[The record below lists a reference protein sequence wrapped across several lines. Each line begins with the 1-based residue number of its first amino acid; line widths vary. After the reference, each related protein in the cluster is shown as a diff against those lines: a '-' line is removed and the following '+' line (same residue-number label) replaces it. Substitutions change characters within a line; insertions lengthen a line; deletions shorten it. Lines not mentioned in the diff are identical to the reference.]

1 MFTYKAIRQVQ
12 EKELKKFPCGY
23 AETNEELAVVMS
35 NLGVTSD
42 NELYSLDGAPFYF
55 RASDAEA
62 IKGINAKYDALLQEA
77 YKDDDFLLDAIAT
90 ELEEHDYKT
99 GYPAEAVCSALGLS
113 FEEVCKDSRM
123 AYIWMTAMTAYRTK
137 QEITL
142 DTLDPKY
149 RTALDN
155 VVSDNPVLI
164 EQGKKS
170 LTDLILED
178 VKDKTIGAARRF
190 MTSIVEKVVS
200 DLKTELAP
208 ATARITA
215 LNNQLHEIK
224 RRAGVF
230 ESDEEAEL
238 YGSSQG
244 LTSEDY
250 LRYIAL
256 KKRISGLM
264 KTTEVSKAYAVY
276 RMNSAYKQF
285 KEHYLN
291 PRRYLNALK
300 EKFEKPIALYDTF
313 KNRLAMLKDPMKFYR
328 EMEPYRIS
336 YENYGIEFLKQAQE
350 EKTLDFLVDGIK
362 NKLEIPANYEDKT
375 TEKLRERLAEC
386 YAKLTLEN
394 NFLVWKDI
402 CQLLK
407 KGEKILKETVFDEN
421 KRRERRLEELKGK
434 GGSLNIEEKFELV
447 DLMEWQASRAGDK
460 GATPEQKNEY
470 NRRVEAIKTVTGSE
484 QPAENDYIEKMR
496 QAFQRNRGDK
506 DPDYAVLHGTIV
518 KHKWNETTA
527 MSVFSQVAP
536 NAVYDKKLAEK
547 VMREVRKSPEYM
559 AMKKEAATAA
569 R

>member
-1 MFTYKAIRQVQ
+1 MLTYKAIRQVQ

-137 QEITL
+137 QEITI
-142 DTLDPKY
+142 DPKY

-230 ESDEEAEL
+230 ESDEEADL

-336 YENYGIEFLKQAQE
+336 YENYGIESLKQAQE

-434 GGSLNIEEKFELV
+434 GGSLNIEEKFELA

-496 QAFQRNRGDK
+496 QAFQRNGGDK